1 MDIGAKIKL
10 LRIKN
15 QLTLEELAN
24 RSELTKGFLSQVERN
39 LTSPSIATLE
49 DILEA
54 LGTSLGEFFSDD
66 RDERVV
72 FTANDY
78 FINEQEA
85 YDISYIVPNA
95 QKNCMEPILI
105 RLHPGC
111 ESETYGPYEAEEFG
125 YVLQG
130 KVELHY
136 GKAQYMLK
144 KGQTF
149 YLKGDREHYLKNAG
163 ESEAKVLRSIL
174 IQVGMVTAMIS
185 ISCIS
190 SGHFAI
196 R

>member
-95 QKNCMEPILI
+95 QKNCI
-105 RLHPGC
+105 RDANRRRTALMRRR
-111 ESETYGPYEAEEFG
+111 SSVISF
-125 YVLQG
+125 
-130 KVELHY
+130 
-136 GKAQYMLK
+136 
-144 KGQTF
+144 
-149 YLKGDREHYLKNAG
+149 RE
-163 ESEAKVLRSIL
+163 RS
-174 IQVGMVTAMIS
+174 
-185 ISCIS
+185 SCITERRN
-190 SGHFAI
+190 I
-196 R
+196 C